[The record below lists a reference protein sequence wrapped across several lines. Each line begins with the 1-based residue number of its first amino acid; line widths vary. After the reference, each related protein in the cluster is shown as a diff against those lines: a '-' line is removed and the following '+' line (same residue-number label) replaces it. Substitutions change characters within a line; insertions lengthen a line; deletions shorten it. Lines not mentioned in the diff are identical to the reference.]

1 METVETVGDR
11 TVHFR
16 VILRLYPFGYSDE
29 NELSTV
35 RDKASAMHQQKGVG
49 KHYFRH
55 CALGTLV
62 NLG

>member
-29 NELSTV
+29 NELSTGELGI
-35 RDKASAMHQQKGVG
+35 RLQQCINKKGWENIIFDTA
-49 KHYFRH
+49 HWEPS
-55 CALGTLV
+55 
-62 NLG
+62 